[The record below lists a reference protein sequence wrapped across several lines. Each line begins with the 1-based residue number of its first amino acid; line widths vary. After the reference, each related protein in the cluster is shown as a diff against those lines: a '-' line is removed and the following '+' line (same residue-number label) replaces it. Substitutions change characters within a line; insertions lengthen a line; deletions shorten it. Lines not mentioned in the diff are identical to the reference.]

1 MANPRNQAAV
11 EMLREQLGG
20 AAMFFLVI
28 IHSGMRGS

>member
-20 AAMFFLVI
+20 ASTFFLVDYQ
-28 IHSGMRGS
+28 